1 MLNRLREIYG
11 DSKRP
16 VSKEDL
22 PKMQYLERVI
32 KETLRLFPVA
42 PIIVRNLNK
51 DVKLGMNTIYSSN
64 VKRFCT

>member
-1 MLNRLREIYG
+1 MPYADRLREIYG

-42 PIIVRNLNK
+42 PIIVRHLTR
-51 DVKLGMNTIYSSN
+51 DVKLGMNDCF
-64 VKRFCT
+64 VV